1 MAKFC
6 RSCGSPLQEGDQV
19 CGACGA
25 PVQRAEVPVVQKQ
38 APDAVDKI
46 SEVIGT
52 IFGVVEKLLVLAGR
66 KIKSIDLSQATGSA
80 ADTTG
85 STVSASGNANLVRTI
100 VLVVMAVLC
109 LVAAVMNLFGTYNV
123 NVTASVTFDS
133 QTQKSSSSGPI
144 RDLYDADE
152 YFFGL
157 QAVNI
162 IYGIGNVVLVGLA
175 ALLVLMLFKKKNIDQ
190 MFLLYALVGFA
201 GNVLYMIL
209 FALCGHGSESVLG
222 ATLKYSVGVH
232 FITWILVVL
241 YALLAAANILL
252 PVLLTKMKSNSQNT
266 TENIIP

>member
-6 RSCGSPLQEGDQV
+6 RSCGSPLQEDDQV
-19 CGACGA
+19 CGVCGT
-25 PVQRAEVPVVQKQ
+25 PVQRGEVPAVQKQ
-38 APDAVDKI
+38 TPEAVDKI

-52 IFGVVEKLLVLAGR
+52 IFGAVEKLLVLAGR
-66 KIKSIDLSQATGSA
+66 KIKTIDLSQAAEDA

-85 STVSASGNANLVRTI
+85 STVSASANANLVRMI

-123 NVTASVTFDS
+123 NVTASFTEDS
-133 QTQKSSSSGPI
+133 QTQRISDSGPI

-175 ALLVLMLFKKKNIDQ
+175 ALLVLMLFQKKKIDQ
-190 MFLLYALVGFA
+190 LFLVYALLGFA

-222 ATLKYSVGVH
+222 STFKYSVSVH
-232 FITWILVVL
+232 FITWILVIL
-241 YALLAAANILL
+241 YALVAAAHILL
-252 PVLLTKMKSNSQNT
+252 PVLLARIRSNPQNT